1 MEVNTISDALLAA
14 LDEANYN
21 EIIVFNCKGVG
32 LPLPFIMQLLGYES
46 ISTTSGFYAF
56 ETLEMMGE
64 AMNNIA
70 PTFKNEDKIWKRE
83 DIKKVIYSLD

>member
-1 MEVNTISDALLAA
+1 
-14 LDEANYN
+14 
-21 EIIVFNCKGVG
+21 
-32 LPLPFIMQLLGYES
+32 MQLLGYES